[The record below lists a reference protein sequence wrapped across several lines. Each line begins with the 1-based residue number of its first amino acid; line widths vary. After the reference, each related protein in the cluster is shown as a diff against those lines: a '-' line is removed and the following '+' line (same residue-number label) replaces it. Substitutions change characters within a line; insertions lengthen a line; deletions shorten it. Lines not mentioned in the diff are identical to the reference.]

1 MNVIIFRRTLQL
13 VQHARTRLE
22 LDIEESSA
30 PYWLCI
36 HEKHSN
42 SRSLAGKADL
52 IFMGIIHHDNKSDQ
66 LKYSK
71 LKKKNIFLSS
81 LTSLL
86 VLSKWSIDN
95 VNLPTQ
101 RNPYISLY
109 ACLQLLCLARC
120 QENGKQKQSTMVM
133 VYGSS

>member
-71 LKKKNIFLSS
+71 LKKKYFLVFPNLIVSFKQMKYWQCKSS
-81 LTSLL
+81 Y
-86 VLSKWSIDN
+86 SKE
-95 VNLPTQ
+95 P
-101 RNPYISLY
+101 LY
-109 ACLQLLCLARC
+109 FSVCVFTIVVFSKMPR
-120 QENGKQKQSTMVM
+120 KWKTKTKH
-133 VYGSS
+133 YGHGLW